1 MGGNPDIFKMT
12 IERKGKK
19 VTLSGSEADVDA
31 FWGLIRSHLSELDG
45 ACTNA
50 QSTLAETPK
59 EPLPSAQAVHT
70 APSICGA
77 APDKPAQKRRPN
89 TARAQVSDS
98 IGPTS
103 DQQRSLYNF
112 CTQHGQLTKTQLLL
126 LIIYWAGQNG
136 KPAVS
141 CNFLTSAMSF
151 LGENYDRNHVY
162 YMLKSMRSRSG
173 YLVSSD
179 NKFSIT
185 AQGENAIIKLI
196 TA

>member
-70 APSICGA
+70 APSICRAHCSQHMRCRTGQTRTEAPTQYGKGA
-77 APDKPAQKRRPN
+77 G
-89 TARAQVSDS
+89 V
-98 IGPTS
+98 
-103 DQQRSLYNF
+103 
-112 CTQHGQLTKTQLLL
+112 
-126 LIIYWAGQNG
+126 
-136 KPAVS
+136 
-141 CNFLTSAMSF
+141 
-151 LGENYDRNHVY
+151 
-162 YMLKSMRSRSG
+162 
-173 YLVSSD
+173 
-179 NKFSIT
+179 
-185 AQGENAIIKLI
+185 
-196 TA
+196 

>member
-59 EPLPSAQAVHT
+59 EPLPGAQPVHT

-98 IGPTS
+98 IG
-103 DQQRSLYNF
+103 
-112 CTQHGQLTKTQLLL
+112 
-126 LIIYWAGQNG
+126 
-136 KPAVS
+136 
-141 CNFLTSAMSF
+141 LTSGSAAKPVQF
-151 LGENYDRNHVY
+151 LHPAWPAHKNTIAFAYHILGGAEWKARGKLQFSHKRHE
-162 YMLKSMRSRSG
+162 LSGGKLRSKPRLLYAQEYAQPQRLSG
-173 YLVSSD
+173 
-179 NKFSIT
+179 FFR
-185 AQGENAIIKLI
+185 
-196 TA
+196 

>member
-59 EPLPSAQAVHT
+59 EPLPSAQPVHT

-98 IGPTS
+98 IGLTS

-126 LIIYWAGQNG
+126 LII
-136 KPAVS
+136 
-141 CNFLTSAMSF
+141 
-151 LGENYDRNHVY
+151 
-162 YMLKSMRSRSG
+162 MLKSMRSRSG

>member
-12 IERKGKK
+12 IERKGEK

-59 EPLPSAQAVHT
+59 EPLPSAQPVHT

-98 IGPTS
+98 IGLTS

-126 LIIYWAGQNG
+126 LIIILGGAEWKARG
-136 KPAVS
+136 KLQFS
-141 CNFLTSAMSF
+141 HKRHELSGGK
-151 LGENYDRNHVY
+151 L
-162 YMLKSMRSRSG
+162 RSKPRLLYAQEYAQPQRLSG
-173 YLVSSD
+173 
-179 NKFSIT
+179 FFR
-185 AQGENAIIKLI
+185 
-196 TA
+196 